1 MSLEEEAAFL
11 EGYTKQAEQGH
22 LIDIRDMAAA
32 YEKKVGHRISC
43 AQIYRVLHC
52 HGWRKVMPRSKHPKK
67 ASEEVIETSKKL
79 NPKSKKMKQVFNNSG
94 KIRLMFQDEAGF
106 GRINKPKYC
115 WCKQGIRPSVPC
127 YHIRLYRYVYGAV
140 EPVTGEG
147 FFRIMNDILNPQAM
161 LGRTE

>member
-79 NPKSKKMKQVFNNSG
+79 NPKSKKNEAS
-94 KIRLMFQDEAGF
+94 FQ
-106 GRINKPKYC
+106 
-115 WCKQGIRPSVPC
+115 Q
-127 YHIRLYRYVYGAV
+127 
-140 EPVTGEG
+140 
-147 FFRIMNDILNPQAM
+147 
-161 LGRTE
+161 